1 MINPLLT
8 KFNNNY
14 TIIYVQYSLK
24 LSYIAKG
31 FVVKLAPPHVQSA
44 WGFRGERIRTVGLAA
59 CCNSLS
65 SKWQSSLN

>member
-24 LSYIAKG
+24 LSYISKG
-31 FVVKLAPPHVQSA
+31 FVAKLAPLHVQSA
-44 WGFRGERIRTVGLAA
+44 WGFRGEMVRT
-59 CCNSLS
+59 
-65 SKWQSSLN
+65 